1 MTRTTDDVALPWD
14 TLVQVYHAWCA
25 TEGLRPMGTTTL
37 THAMAE
43 RGVERQQTR
52 FADGRRLRACRG
64 WALAQ
69 MDTEP
74 VIV

>member
-1 MTRTTDDVALPWD
+1 
-14 TLVQVYHAWCA
+14 
-25 TEGLRPMGTTTL
+25 MGTTTL

-52 FADGRRLRACRG
+52 FSDGRRLRAARG

-69 MDTEP
+69 MDNET
-74 VIV
+74 VLV